1 MESATTK
8 YQKLIEMMEA
18 FVSGQGRS
26 RDFVRQMEGEFATSD
41 LDDDERFSDL
51 RMALAM
57 FGASD
62 PEYDEKMLA
71 GECKARAVHR
81 AATSVLEEYGENG
94 YLEKWVEHP
103 FPIRHLELLSE
114 QLALPQNAG

>member
-8 YQKLIEMMEA
+8 YQTLIEMMEA

-51 RMALAM
+51 GMALACLVRRIVSM
-57 FGASD
+57 TRRCSRVSASM
-62 PEYDEKMLA
+62 P
-71 GECKARAVHR
+71 
-81 AATSVLEEYGENG
+81 
-94 YLEKWVEHP
+94 
-103 FPIRHLELLSE
+103 
-114 QLALPQNAG
+114 